1 MATSA
6 FPALEDQIVC
16 CTDKW
21 AARHCLVHVA
31 TGVVV
36 PMLCDKYNCKYCG
49 PRRVEMWRSVIE
61 LAEPERFITLTGVG
75 KTLADVGRVAT
86 TLVQHLRRR
95 GYQFEYC
102 LTFERHKNGKF
113 HIHMLQKGDYIPQ
126 KVLSDYLRS
135 ATHGQ
140 SYVVDIRR
148 CRPGT
153 AGYVTK
159 YATKLLQANEIG
171 NKPDGTQARVN
182 RVRYSK
188 RFFPSPTKTMKDAF
202 RARKAEKA
210 REQGEYAETYEGAW
224 KLLEMAPLPRDT
236 RGRVDEEAAHE
247 QYRRLVAE
255 RVKEAAAEPVKL
267 SKGGKQVLTF
277 MVLESLRRGEFAND
291 FELVGGEQD
300 AGEIVAV
307 NDG

>member
-1 MATSA
+1 MAASA
-6 FPALEDQIVC
+6 YPALEDQIAC
-16 CTDKW
+16 CTNPW
-21 AARHCLVHVA
+21 AVRQRMVHAA

-36 PMLCDKYNCKYCG
+36 PMLCDKYTCKYCG

-75 KTLADVGRVAT
+75 KTLAEVGRVAT
-86 TLVQHLRRR
+86 TIVQHLRRK

-126 KVLSDYLRS
+126 KVLSEYLRS

-159 YATKLLQANEIG
+159 YATKLLQANEVG
-171 NKPDGTQARVN
+171 SKPDGTRARVN

-188 RFFPSPTKTMKDAF
+188 HFFPLPTKAMKNEF
-202 RARKAEKA
+202 RAQKAEKA
-210 REQGEYAETYEGAW
+210 REQGEDAETYEGAW
-224 KLLEMAPLPRDT
+224 KLLETAPLPRDD
-236 RGRVDEEAAHE
+236 RGRVIEEAAHE
-247 QYRRLVAE
+247 QYRQLVAQ
-255 RVKEAAAEPVKL
+255 RVKEAATEPVQL
-267 SKGGKQVLTF
+267 SKGGKQVLTY
-277 MVLESLRRGEFAND
+277 MVLESLRRGEFD
-291 FELVGGEQD
+291 YGFEPVEDKQA
-300 AGEIVAV
+300 AGDIVAV
-307 NDG
+307 SDG

>member
-16 CTDKW
+16 CTDTW
-21 AARHCLVHVA
+21 AARHCIVHEE

-36 PMLCDKYNCKYCG
+36 PMVCGKYNCKYCG
-49 PRRVEMWRSVIE
+49 PRRVEMWRSLIE
-61 LAEPERFITLTGVG
+61 HAEPERFITLTGVG
-75 KTLADVGRVAT
+75 RTLAEVGRVAT

-95 GYQFEYC
+95 GYKFEYC
-102 LTFERHKNGKF
+102 MTFERHKNGKF

-126 KVLSDYLRS
+126 QVLSDYLRS

-159 YATKLLQANEIG
+159 YATKLLQASEVG

-188 RFFPSPTKTMKDAF
+188 RFFPSSTKVLKNEF
-202 RARKAEKA
+202 RAQKAEKA
-210 REQGEYAETYEGAW
+210 REQGEDAETYEGSW
-224 KLLEMAPLPRDT
+224 KLLEMAPLPRDDD
-236 RGRVDEEAAHE
+236 GRVIEEAAHE
-247 QYRRLVAE
+247 QYRRLVAG
-255 RVKEAAAEPVKL
+255 RVKEASAEPMKL

-277 MVLESLRRGEFAND
+277 MVLESLRRGE
-291 FELVGGEQD
+291 V
-300 AGEIVAV
+300 VTV
-307 NDG
+307 